1 MPYNPALPADHSPL
15 VSAEMRSQ
23 LTGLKALIDANA
35 TVTAA
40 QIDGVNTLGAG
51 SPANVTVNVNSGT
64 LHFIFDIPQ
73 GEPGPQGETGPEGPQ
88 GPQGPQGEQG
98 PPGDPGGPAGPQG
111 EPGPQGPPGA
121 DGADGEVT
129 NAALDAA
136 IAGTS
141 NNSNSVNT
149 LDDPFADPAS
159 EELRQKLNELIGA
172 LRR

>member
-1 MPYNPALPADHSPL
+1 MPFNPALPSDHSPL

-23 LTGLKALIDANA
+23 LTGLKALIDTNA
-35 TVTAA
+35 TITAA
-40 QIDGVNTLGAG
+40 QVDGVNTLGPG

-73 GEPGPQGETGPEGPQ
+73 GEPGPEGPQ
-88 GPQGPQGEQG
+88 GPQGEPG
-98 PPGDPGGPAGPQG
+98 PPGGPPGPQG
-111 EPGPQGPPGA
+111 EPGPA
-121 DGADGEVT
+121 GADGEVT

-141 NNSNSVNT
+141 NNSNGVNT
-149 LDDPFADPAS
+149 LDDPFADPAD
-159 EELRQKLNELIGA
+159 EELRQKLNELINT